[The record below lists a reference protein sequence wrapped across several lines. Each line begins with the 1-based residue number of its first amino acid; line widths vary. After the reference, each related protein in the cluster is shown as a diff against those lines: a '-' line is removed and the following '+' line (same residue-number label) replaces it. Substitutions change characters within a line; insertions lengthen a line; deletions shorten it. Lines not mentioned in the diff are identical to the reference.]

1 MAKIGN
7 RSISE
12 FRKFYNIPEWVD
24 IECCASPPR
33 NVRDIDDAHWIH
45 VLLLSQGGL
54 TFPPNDLFLH
64 FFGYFNIVPAQCS
77 PNVWKIVNGVH
88 RINQLYGTRLGLAEV
103 CFCYSFSRTS
113 SGVLYLKARSPDR
126 VLVVNLPDSHKDYWQ
141 EGFRVRNWQFPPQFE
156 GSRSERFSVP
166 FYGEEYI
173 GRHCTI
179 VSTFADL

>member
-1 MAKIGN
+1 MPTG
-7 RSISE
+7 SM
-12 FRKFYNIPEWVD
+12 F
-24 IECCASPPR
+24 CCFPR
-33 NVRDIDDAHWIH
+33 
-45 VLLLSQGGL
+45 GGL

-64 FFGYFNIVPAQCS
+64 FFGYFNIVPAQCL

-88 RINQLYGTRLGLAEV
+88 RINQLYGTRLGLVEV

-141 EGFRVRNWQFPPQFE
+141 EGFLVRNWQFSPQFE
-156 GSRSERFSVP
+156 GSRSERFTVP

-173 GRHCTI
+173 GRHCTV
-179 VSTFADL
+179 VSISADL